1 MKAYKGF
8 NKDMTCRGFQYEE
21 GKEYTTDEAE
31 LCKSGFHACE
41 SPIDCLRYYPPATS
55 EYHEVE
61 IEDVTDERDSD
72 DTKICGKKIKIGAK
86 LSIAKLCELHFEFV
100 KSHTINSEK
109 GGNYS
114 SLSGGDRSSLSGG
127 NCSSLSGGNCS
138 SLSGG
143 NCSSLSGGDYSSLS
157 SGDYSSLSGGD
168 YSSLSGGNYSN
179 LSGDDYSSLSGGNCS
194 SLSGGDRSSLSGGD
208 RSSLSGG
215 DYSSLSSGDYSS
227 LSGGDYSSLS
237 GGDYSSLSGGD
248 RSSLSGGNCSSLS
261 GGDYSSLSGR
271 GTAIGGKDSIIV
283 VRGNN
288 IKAKGGIG
296 SVIVIVNEKKDNHN
310 IAEWKAGVIDGEML
324 KADTWYALKGGEFI
338 EVIE

>member
-21 GKEYTTDEAE
+21 GKEYTTDNAE

-41 SPIDCLRYYPPATS
+41 NPLDCFRYYPPATS

-61 IEDVTDERDSD
+61 IDDITDERSSD
-72 DTKICGKKIKIGAK
+72 DTKICGGKIKIGAK

-100 KSHTINSEK
+100 KSHTTNSEK

-127 NCSSLSGGNCS
+127 NCSSLSGGE
-138 SLSGG
+138 
-143 NCSSLSGGDYSSLS
+143 
-157 SGDYSSLSGGD
+157 
-168 YSSLSGGNYSN
+168 
-179 LSGDDYSSLSGGNCS
+179 
-194 SLSGGDRSSLSGGD
+194 
-208 RSSLSGG
+208 
-215 DYSSLSSGDYSS
+215 
-227 LSGGDYSSLS
+227 
-237 GGDYSSLSGGD
+237 YSSLSGGD
-248 RSSLSGGNCSSLS
+248 RSSLSGGNCFSLSGGEYSSLSGGDRSSLSGGYGSSLSGGYGSSLSGGEYSSLSGGYGSSLSGGDYSSLSGGYGSSLS

-271 GTAIGGKDSIIV
+271 GVAIGGKNSIIV

-288 IKAKGGIG
+288 IKAKAGIG
-296 SVIVIVNEKKDNHN
+296 SVIVIVNEKENNFD
-310 IAEWKAGVIDGEML
+310 IVEWKAGVIDGEML
-324 KADTWYALKGGEFI
+324 KADTWYALKDGEFI

>member
-114 SLSGGDRSSLSGG
+114 SLSGGD
-127 NCSSLSGGNCS
+127 
-138 SLSGG
+138 
-143 NCSSLSGGDYSSLS
+143 
-157 SGDYSSLSGGD
+157 
-168 YSSLSGGNYSN
+168 
-179 LSGDDYSSLSGGNCS
+179 
-194 SLSGGDRSSLSGGD
+194 
-208 RSSLSGG
+208 
-215 DYSSLSSGDYSS
+215 
-227 LSGGDYSSLS
+227 YSSLS